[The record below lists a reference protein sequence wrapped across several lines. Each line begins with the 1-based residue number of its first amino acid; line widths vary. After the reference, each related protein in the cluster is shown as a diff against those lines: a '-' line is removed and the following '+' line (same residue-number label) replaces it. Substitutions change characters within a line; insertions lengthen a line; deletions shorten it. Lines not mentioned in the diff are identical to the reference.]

1 MEIAVVDMQGKETKK
16 VDLPKIF
23 ETKISS
29 VLLHEVVVGY
39 LANQR
44 AGTHST
50 KTRGEVS
57 GGGIKPWKQ
66 KGTGRARS
74 GSTRSPL
81 WRKGGITFGPKPR
94 SYYQSLTQKKRRLA
108 LDMALAEKQKNGDLI
123 VVNNIAVAEPKT
135 KNVFK
140 IIKDL
145 KLNDTRVLVIVDK
158 VDAKLKLAGRNIEG
172 LVFQE
177 YKSLNAYQVLWAKK
191 IVATEAVIEQIKE
204 KNS

>member
-16 VDLPKIF
+16 VDLPKVF

-94 SYYQSLTQKKRRLA
+94 SYYQGLSQKKRRLA

-123 VVNNIAVAEPKT
+123 VISNIAVAEPKT

-140 IIKDL
+140 IFKDL
-145 KLNDTRVLVIVDK
+145 KLNGTKVLVIVDK
-158 VDAKLKLAGRNIEG
+158 VDAKLKVASRNIEG